1 MGYMKDLIWII
12 LMFIAIWFSID
23 TIGSTFSGIILIC
36 ITTLIAVLAGFL
48 ISRKP
53 NASEGWGNA
62 FEARNVFQR
71 QRKSTYIFLIMA
83 IISFVN
89 VSVFVGGPEVIQT
102 KVIEKYTL
110 SGKTTAYKLLISPIN
125 KGQLGLR
132 VGEKFWESV
141 QNDELIEITTQKN
154 ILGLYVVTSYKKA
167 NKQM

>member
-71 QRKSTYIFLIMA
+71 QR
-83 IISFVN
+83 N
-89 VSVFVGGPEVIQT
+89 
-102 KVIEKYTL
+102 
-110 SGKTTAYKLLISPIN
+110 N
-125 KGQLGLR
+125 
-132 VGEKFWESV
+132 
-141 QNDELIEITTQKN
+141 N
-154 ILGLYVVTSYKKA
+154 
-167 NKQM
+167 

>member
-1 MGYMKDLIWII
+1 MKDLVWII

-23 TIGSTFSGIILIC
+23 TIGSTFSGIFLIC
-36 ITTLIAVLAGFL
+36 ITSLIAVLVGFL

-53 NASEGWGNA
+53 SASEGWGNV

-71 QRKSTYIFLIMA
+71 QRKSTYIFFIIA
-83 IISFVN
+83 VISFIN
-89 VSVFVGGPEVIQT
+89 VSVFAGGPEVFQT

-110 SGKTTAYKLLISPIN
+110 RGKSTIYKLSISPLN

-132 VGEKFWESV
+132 VGKSFWETI
-141 QNDELIEITTQKN
+141 QNGEEIEITTQKN

-167 NKQM
+167 NKPM